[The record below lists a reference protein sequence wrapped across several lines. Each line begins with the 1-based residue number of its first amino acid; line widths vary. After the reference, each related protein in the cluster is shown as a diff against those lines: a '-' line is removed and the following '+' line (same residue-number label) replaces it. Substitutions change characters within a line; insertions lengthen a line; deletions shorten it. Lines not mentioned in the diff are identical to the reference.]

1 MAELD
6 TAKKNT
12 DINAHLD
19 RHKYYWIGLKR
30 MGPGP
35 RIGGGQGNFVWTHSG
50 RTVTYS
56 LWWNQFSEPGGGNG
70 DCVFKDSYRQ
80 DNINQFG
87 WADYPCSDDSWNRR
101 GIHALCE
108 IQDRKKTT
116 IKVVKS
122 VSACP
127 HNAGSICY
135 LTSRHKMTYE
145 DASNVGSAIRKF
157 VYYRYYTNYLF
168 SSVR

>member
-56 LWWNQFSEPGGGNG
+56 LWWNQFSEPGGNG

-80 DNINQFG
+80 DNTRQFG
-87 WADYPCSDDSWNRR
+87 WADYPCSDSSWNRR
-101 GIHALCE
+101 NIHALCE
-108 IQDRKKTT
+108 IQDASKTIVKKVNEV
-116 IKVVKS
+116 KVVKT
-122 VSACP
+122 VSACLQ
-127 HNAGSICY
+127 HRTSTCY
-135 LTSRHKMTYE
+135 LTSNTKMTHTNAY
-145 DASNVGSAIRKF
+145 NV
-157 VYYRYYTNYLF
+157 
-168 SSVR
+168 SSPSRNVIWYPLLRSFI

>member
-6 TAKKNT
+6 TAQKNT

-19 RHKYYWIGLKR
+19 RYKYYWIGLKR

-56 LWWNQFSEPGGGNG
+56 LWWNQFSEPGGNG

-80 DNINQFG
+80 DNTRQFG

-145 DASNVGSAIRKF
+145 DASNVGSAKRKF
-157 VYYRYYTNYLF
+157 VYHRNYTNYLF